1 MKCSNCIYWE
11 NDVCYKRGV
20 KARYYDNACGD
31 FVIKQMLNRDG
42 LEMNLKK

>member
-1 MKCSNCIYWE
+1 MKCGDCIYWE

-20 KARYYDNACGD
+20 EARFYDNACGD
-31 FVIKQMLNRDG
+31 VVKKNVLYRDG